1 LGLQQQRLNARDF
14 FSPAA
19 PFRVYHNFGTSFGGP
34 IRKDKTF
41 FFGDYEGSREAANVV
56 ITGNTPLPAWRSGD
70 FSGLSTNIIDPVT
83 GAQFPG
89 NRIPANRI
97 NPVSQKT
104 QDFFYPSPNFGPAG
118 LQVGNWRGQFPGQT
132 GFTHFNDF
140 GVRIDQNFSNGDKV
154 YGRVSYRQLP
164 LTARE
169 AVLPP
174 IGLRDQIRGA
184 RSVVASWTHLFSPSV
199 VNEIRTGMTRQRNYY
214 YPDLVGSD
222 ILKQIGIQGVT
233 TTGIHNVPAFNITGI
248 TTTDQPNPQ
257 ALTLDTNFEG
267 TDNVSWTR
275 GRHSMKVGFDAIRDQ
290 LGGYNYPN
298 SMYGSYNFNGAYTG
312 FGYADFLL
320 GIPQTTQLTIPNP
333 PRYLRGTTWSA
344 YAQDQFKVNQR
355 LTLNYG
361 VRYELLG
368 PYYDRYG
375 SIANFDPKTG
385 AFVYRRQASHT

>member
-1 LGLQQQRLNARDF
+1 MDGIAVMAYPIGPGPVPANFAVVTKSGTNDYHGTAFWDYNSSALNARDF

-34 IRKDKTF
+34 IRKDETF
-41 FFGDYEGSREAANVV
+41 FFGDYEGSREAANVL

-70 FSGLSTNIIDPVT
+70 FSGLSTNIIDPLT

-104 QDFFYPSPNFGPAG
+104 QDFFYPSPNFGTAG
-118 LQVGNWRGQFPGQT
+118 LQVGNWRGQFPEQT

-184 RSVVASWTHLFSPSV
+184 RSVVASWTHLFSP
-199 VNEIRTGMTRQRNYY
+199 
-214 YPDLVGSD
+214 P
-222 ILKQIGIQGVT
+222 
-233 TTGIHNVPAFNITGI
+233 
-248 TTTDQPNPQ
+248 
-257 ALTLDTNFEG
+257 
-267 TDNVSWTR
+267 
-275 GRHSMKVGFDAIRDQ
+275 
-290 LGGYNYPN
+290 
-298 SMYGSYNFNGAYTG
+298 
-312 FGYADFLL
+312 
-320 GIPQTTQLTIPNP
+320 
-333 PRYLRGTTWSA
+333 
-344 YAQDQFKVNQR
+344 
-355 LTLNYG
+355 
-361 VRYELLG
+361 
-368 PYYDRYG
+368 
-375 SIANFDPKTG
+375 
-385 AFVYRRQASHT
+385 